1 MPVGLRIYTQ
11 RGILPSKELIEK
23 FKKIQAANVA
33 DCMGR
38 SCAMSSEIKLMTRPQ
53 KECMVGVALTVKARS
68 GDNLFIHKAL
78 NMAQEGDVIVVSN
91 EGDRSHSLLGE
102 IMVAYA
108 KSKNIA
114 GMVIDGPIRDVV
126 PIYDMGLPLYA
137 TGSTPG
143 GPYKEGP
150 GEINV
155 PISCGGVVVAPGD
168 IIIGDPDGVIVV
180 PKNDAEAVLE
190 KAIKFSEQDDAKLLA
205 AKEGRADRSK
215 FDQLIEAKGVEIIDD
230 YYRI

>member
-1 MPVGLRIYTQ
+1 MAVGLRIYTK
-11 RGILPSKELIEK
+11 RGELPSKELIEK
-23 FKKIQAANVA
+23 YKNIQAANVA

-38 SCAMSSEIKLMTRPQ
+38 SCAMSSEIKLMSKPQ
-53 KECMVGVALTVKARS
+53 KECMVGVALTVKARP

-78 NMAQEGDVIVVSN
+78 NMAVEGDVVIVAN

-102 IMVAYA
+102 IMAQYA

-114 GMVIDGPIRDVV
+114 GMIIDGPIRDVV
-126 PIYDMGLPLYA
+126 PIYDMGLPMYA

-155 PISCGGVVVAPGD
+155 PISCGGVVICPGD
-168 IIIGDPDGVIVV
+168 LIIGDPDGVIVV
-180 PKNDAEAVLE
+180 PKKDAEALLV
-190 KAIKFSEQDDAKLLA
+190 KAIAFSEQDDAKLLA
-205 AKEGRADRSK
+205 AKEGRADRAK
-215 FDQLIEAKGVEIIDD
+215 FDKEIIARGTEIIEES
-230 YYRI
+230 YTI